1 MGINPFGRPDKRVTF
16 SPSTIKKTGS
26 MKQAFSIAAVLLLM
40 LNACSSPSADKSA
53 EIKPADNT
61 AAAAPVVVAVAPMPF
76 PATQTD
82 DWKMGDPE
90 KLRMI
95 LTFYKNMVNDT
106 NYADLANHV
115 ADTITNINFENKTY
129 KLSPDGFSKL
139 VKTFRSR
146 FTKLDEEFRTYM
158 VLHSDKLDYDQVML
172 WVKETGT
179 YKNGKVD
186 STMYQENWR
195 INREGKIFYRGSFM
209 RY

>member
-1 MGINPFGRPDKRVTF
+1 
-16 SPSTIKKTGS
+16 
-26 MKQAFSIAAVLLLM
+26 MKQALSIAAVLLLM
-40 LNACSSPSADKSA
+40 LYACSAPTAEKSA
-53 EIKPADNT
+53 EIKPAADSI
-61 AAAAPVVVAVAPMPF
+61 AAPVAAVVAPMPF

-90 KLRMI
+90 KLRLI
-95 LTFYKNMVNDT
+95 LGFYKNMVNDT
-106 NYADLANHV
+106 NYSDITSHI
-115 ADTITNINFENKTY
+115 ADTITNLNFENKTY
-129 KLSPDGFSKL
+129 KLSPEGFTKL

-146 FTKLDEEFRTYM
+146 FSKLDEEFKTYL

-195 INREGKIFYRGSFM
+195 INKEGKIFYRGSFM

>member
-1 MGINPFGRPDKRVTF
+1 
-16 SPSTIKKTGS
+16 
-26 MKQAFSIAAVLLLM
+26 MKQALSIAAVLLLT
-40 LNACSSPSADKSA
+40 LYACSSPSDEKTA
-53 EIKPADNT
+53 EIKAADST
-61 AAAAPVVVAVAPMPF
+61 AAPVAAASVAPMPF

-95 LTFYKNMVNDT
+95 LSFYKNMVNDT
-106 NYADLANHV
+106 NYAEISAHI
-115 ADTITNINFENKTY
+115 ADTITNLNFENKTY
-129 KLSPDGFSKL
+129 KLSPEAFGKL
-139 VKTFRSR
+139 VKSFRSR
-146 FTKLDEEFRTYM
+146 FTKLDEEFRTYL

-172 WVKETGT
+172 WIKETGT

-195 INREGKIFYRGSFM
+195 INKEGKIFYRGSFM

>member
-1 MGINPFGRPDKRVTF
+1 
-16 SPSTIKKTGS
+16 
-26 MKQAFSIAAVLLLM
+26 MKQALSIAAILLLT
-40 LNACSSPSADKSA
+40 LFACSSPSSDKQAA
-53 EIKPADNT
+53 EIKPADSV
-61 AAAAPVVVAVAPMPF
+61 AAPAPVAVAPMPF
-76 PATQTD
+76 VATQTD

-95 LTFYKNMVNDT
+95 LNFYKNVIHDT
-106 NYADLANHV
+106 LYDQLAAHI
-115 ADTITNINFENKTY
+115 ADTITNLNFENKTY
-129 KLSPDGFSKL
+129 KLTPDGFAKL

-146 FTKLDEEFRTYM
+146 FSKLDEEFKTYL

-172 WVKETGT
+172 WIKETGT

-186 STMYQENWR
+186 STTYQENWR